1 MVAYVNISKYME
13 NKAFARNYPDWAGSS
28 ADQDWYAKMSASEP
42 HKEYEGILYWKGS
55 KEEAGR
61 ITVKKWFTAGTVRA
75 RSPLPMKKNKHGNY
89 SFIDMEERPSE
100 KSHISIQVVWS
111 VDGKEHTDKI
121 VLQKSAD

>member
-1 MVAYVNISKYME
+1 MGCIIVMVAYVNISKYME

-61 ITVKKWFTAGTVRA
+61 ITVKKVVYSRDRASQVTVA
-75 RSPLPMKKNKHGNY
+75 NEKK
-89 SFIDMEERPSE
+89 
-100 KSHISIQVVWS
+100 
-111 VDGKEHTDKI
+111 
-121 VLQKSAD
+121 

>member
-1 MVAYVNISKYME
+1 MHGLIFFGGGVCINRKKIFVLAIVGCIIVMVAYVNISKYME

-61 ITVKKWFTAGTVRA
+61 ITVKKVVYSRDRASQVTVA
-75 RSPLPMKKNKHGNY
+75 NEKK
-89 SFIDMEERPSE
+89 
-100 KSHISIQVVWS
+100 
-111 VDGKEHTDKI
+111 
-121 VLQKSAD
+121 